1 MRTVIVFN
9 HPYEGSFCN
18 AILNA
23 ITKGLQKGGHE
34 VDLMHLDNDRF
45 NPVMTQ
51 DDLKA
56 FVAHQPIDPQ
66 VINYSERLKKADH
79 LIFIFPIWWDI
90 MPATTKGF
98 IDRVLSPGVVY
109 DHHPKGFGLVP
120 LLKNMRSVTIV
131 TTMNKPKILYSLLI
145 GNLIKKVMLRS
156 VFKTMG
162 YKQLKWI
169 GFASVK
175 SVSQEKRKKWLNNLE
190 TRFSSFK

>member
-190 TRFSSFK
+190 TGFSSFK